1 MIPNIQ
7 MEYVGVDVINVAI
20 YIRREWN
27 MIQLKSNITV
37 SDAPFFLG
45 WGGGLSVW
53 VRCTTTQQQLP
64 NDPTPSP
71 TGQYMRIY
79 ICNYNLNFSFHF
91 GLSVWGLI
99 DVARMNFAGTG
110 PPIESRCSRLPPS
123 FRLKLSRKLWCL
135 RSLSWWGESRL
146 LSKHMSDERVRGV
159 SGGCGDTGV
168 PAGWIPSMQY
178 GSLNPVTYRKTWRLY
193 LCYKFDWKFI
203 FLKKNHSFI
212 IQLKY

>member
-1 MIPNIQ
+1 MCFLSGFGSRFRHAT
-7 MEYVGVDVINVAI
+7 E
-20 YIRREWN
+20 
-27 MIQLKSNITV
+27 IT
-37 SDAPFFLG
+37 
-45 WGGGLSVW
+45 
-53 VRCTTTQQQLP
+53 
-64 NDPTPSP
+64 TPSP
-71 TGQYMRIY
+71 KRKRPPKSNMRIY
-79 ICNYNLNFSFHF
+79 NYNLNFSFHF

-146 LSKHMSDERVRGV
+146 LSKQTSDERVRGV

-178 GSLNPVTYRKTWRLY
+178 GSLNPG
-193 LCYKFDWKFI
+193 I
-203 FLKKNHSFI
+203 AKK
-212 IQLKY
+212 QC